1 MIRQLKLQTPRVR
14 ELHDLRR
21 LRGNWRYRLKAVL
34 GGFDFAAEAVPSCEQ
49 QNGTVFRRIPLVE
62 KEFP

>member
-21 LRGNWRYRLKAVL
+21 LAGGVYFCYIGHHDEILEKPDRPLPCPYLPTYLPTLLMGN
-34 GGFDFAAEAVPSCEQ
+34 
-49 QNGTVFRRIPLVE
+49 
-62 KEFP
+62 